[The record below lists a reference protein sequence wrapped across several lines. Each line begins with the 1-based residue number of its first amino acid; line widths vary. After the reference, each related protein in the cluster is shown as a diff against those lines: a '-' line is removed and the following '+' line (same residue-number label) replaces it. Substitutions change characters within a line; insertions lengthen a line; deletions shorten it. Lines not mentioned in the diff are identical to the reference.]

1 MSACRHLAALL
12 VLLLVGLGYGVL
24 RPAWAQG
31 RRIIFE
37 VTAIV
42 GKIQKPEILI
52 FISRTNLNQDAPL
65 VLRESFVPRIVKS
78 VESKPF

>member
-1 MSACRHLAALL
+1 MTACRSLAAFAVLVVFGLL
-12 VLLLVGLGYGVL
+12 HGVVH
-24 RPAWAQG
+24 PAWAQG

-37 VTAIV
+37 ETAIV